1 MHRRI
6 FIRRNLGYTEDSY
19 LNSEHT
25 RQPGTEETSRE
36 SRETRMCSIIIKF
49 MKNTLKENIFSKIEK
64 ENIRPIPESYF
75 VKRQKILWISISM
88 FLLFAVIIFGFLFD
102 DTAEFFSL

>member
-1 MHRRI
+1 
-6 FIRRNLGYTEDSY
+6 
-19 LNSEHT
+19 
-25 RQPGTEETSRE
+25 
-36 SRETRMCSIIIKF
+36 